1 MKLRD
6 ILKDKGSE
14 IYSVSKDTSI
24 ADAVKMMV
32 NKGVGSVII
41 TEGKCPMGI
50 FTERDLLKTVC
61 QRGLDTSKGIVESIM
76 TKDVVCGRADD
87 DVQYA
92 INTMTELRIRHLPIC
107 DETGLI
113 GIISIG
119 DIVKL
124 QYRELEFENR
134 MLKDYLSD
142 KYPG

>member
-61 QRGLDTSKGIVESIM
+61 QSGLDTSKETVESFSKKYSV
-76 TKDVVCGRADD
+76 T
-87 DVQYA
+87 
-92 INTMTELRIRHLPIC
+92 P
-107 DETGLI
+107 
-113 GIISIG
+113 S
-119 DIVKL
+119 
-124 QYRELEFENR
+124 ELEVEIGSGEMVR
-134 MLKDYLSD
+134 L
-142 KYPG
+142 